1 MRNKQLSTAEKM
13 EVIDLYFCEGM
24 TIMQIANKLGYSK
37 SVVGRTTILHKER
50 YINDNDNYIP
60 YPRHYYRK
68 NKTLITIKRKVT
80 DVLNKEFDLIE
91 EKKRLQERLSQIE
104 GEFEQLMEDK
114 YNLLNR

>member
-1 MRNKQLSTAEKM
+1 MRNNKLTLEQKLS
-13 EVIDLYFCEGM
+13 VIDLYFNGGH
-24 TIMQIANKLGYSK
+24 TIIEIVGITGFSR
-37 SVVGRTTILHKER
+37 SVVGRVVKHHKEK
-50 YINDNDNYIP
+50 YINGDENYIQ

-104 GEFEQLMEDK
+104 NEFEQLMEDK